1 MCHVAVIRALSPLNR
16 DANAAILLIDAD
28 PPAIPD
34 AGAMGQDIYAGG
46 FPMRPTRF
54 LFALL
59 LIGLAFSLSGC
70 DTGPNGYGTA
80 PPGVSQEEW
89 DAQVAAKRQARRD
102 FYRGPRGGMTGR

>member
-1 MCHVAVIRALSPLNR
+1 
-16 DANAAILLIDAD
+16 
-28 PPAIPD
+28 
-34 AGAMGQDIYAGG
+34 MGQDIYAGG